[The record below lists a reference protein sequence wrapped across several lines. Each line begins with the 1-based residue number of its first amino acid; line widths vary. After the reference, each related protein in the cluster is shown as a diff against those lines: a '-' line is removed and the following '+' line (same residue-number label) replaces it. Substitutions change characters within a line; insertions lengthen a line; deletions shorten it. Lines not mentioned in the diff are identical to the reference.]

1 MSIKWGKAVQSSS
14 GLWFKP
20 GWGDNKSL
28 QLLVAESEKG
38 VDGSSHDHYWKNRDG
53 SFGVQLK
60 DRSGSS
66 SVADRKGHLYRANTS
81 FSGLVD
87 KQLEDLFDRYC

>member
-28 QLLVAESEKG
+28 QLLIAESDNC
-38 VDGSSHDHYWKNRDG
+38 VNFSNPDHYWKNRDG
-53 SFGVQLK
+53 NFGVQLK
-60 DRSGSS
+60 DRSG
-66 SVADRKGHLYRANTS
+66 
-81 FSGLVD
+81 
-87 KQLEDLFDRYC
+87 